1 MSELEPNIEVIAD
14 LASWEVQGK
23 LALVLMYRYHDSDG
37 SYTEWLDGAM
47 ASLAEVGGKV
57 VWSATGGWPI
67 VGSTARWWDV
77 ISIIEYPSREAFL
90 SQIQSGAFAAVER
103 FRMTAMVSNEIYAC
117 FPVVDAI
124 DRD

>member
-14 LASWEVQGK
+14 IASWEVEGK

-37 SYTEWLDGAM
+37 SYSEWLGGAM

-57 VWSATGGWPI
+57 VWAATGGWPV
-67 VGSTARWWDV
+67 VGSTERRWDV
-77 ISIIEYPSREAFL
+77 ISIVEYPSREAFL
-90 SQIQSGAFAAVER
+90 GQIQSGAFAALEQ

-117 FPVVDAI
+117 FPVVDAL
-124 DRD
+124 DHD